1 MNVVQNNNNYN
12 CIVFFLPF
20 LTLFWIDSIAFF
32 FVLSCGGLTAC
43 LPACTPVLV
52 LYTGL
57 RLQTVRLYIIGQLRW
72 KLIASGQ

>member
-1 MNVVQNNNNYN
+1 
-12 CIVFFLPF
+12 
-20 LTLFWIDSIAFF
+20 
-32 FVLSCGGLTAC
+32 
-43 LPACTPVLV
+43 VLV